1 MLLPIITVI
10 NMCVYFYAMKLGDMR
25 CNYYNATGLWWE
37 MRWRSIGETISNL
50 VLNICLGYFFGING
64 IVLAT
69 TISIFLFNFIWGA
82 SIIFRCYF
90 GKEKLHSYYLYQLHY
105 FINTVLVC
113 GITYIAC
120 SRISFSSP
128 LVDLVVKGII
138 CCVVGG
144 GMTLLLNCKNELF
157 KPAMKMILKRS

>member
-1 MLLPIITVI
+1 
-10 NMCVYFYAMKLGDMR
+10 MCVYFYAMKLGDMR

-50 VLNICLGYFFGING
+50 VLNICLGCFFGING

-69 TISIFLFNFIWGA
+69 TISILLFNFIWGA

-120 SRISFSSP
+120 SRISFSSL

-144 GMTLLLNCKNELF
+144 GMTLLLNCRNKFF
-157 KPAMKMILKRS
+157 KPAMKMILK